1 MRVDDILREVRNKQG
16 DAGTGASKYT
26 VDELIRQYKK
36 EQDGGGAA
44 QEETPAG
51 PVQQEDSDPP
61 HREETLDEIVRSGL
75 KRYETTVKVDSEALS
90 KTKKY
95 RETRAKKAGRARRS
109 LVVRRRL
116 PPLPIRLWF
125 RRI

>member
-1 MRVDDILREVRNKQG
+1 MDEKDLELKKQSRYTVDDILREVRNKQG

-90 KTKKY
+90 
-95 RETRAKKAGRARRS
+95 
-109 LVVRRRL
+109 
-116 PPLPIRLWF
+116 IRLWF